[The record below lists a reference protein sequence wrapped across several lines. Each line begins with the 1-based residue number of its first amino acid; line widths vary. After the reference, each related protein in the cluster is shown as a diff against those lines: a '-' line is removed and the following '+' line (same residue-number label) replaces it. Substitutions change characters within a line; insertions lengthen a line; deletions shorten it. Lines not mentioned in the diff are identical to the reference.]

1 LLFTEEFCS
10 MESNIFI
17 LPTTFIIALLSMDKS
32 AGVKRVNIFQ
42 DLPLSEDTTKGR
54 LLLAKR
60 YIEEQMMSQRG
71 AAIKACV
78 DYDKLRR
85 F

>member
-1 LLFTEEFCS
+1 M

-60 YIEEQMMSQRG
+60 YIEEQMMSQCV

-85 F
+85 L